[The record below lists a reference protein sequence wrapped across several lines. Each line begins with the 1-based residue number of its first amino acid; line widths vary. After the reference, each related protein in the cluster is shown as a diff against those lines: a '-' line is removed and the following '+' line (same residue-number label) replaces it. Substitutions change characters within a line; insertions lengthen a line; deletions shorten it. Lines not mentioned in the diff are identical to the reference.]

1 MRPDLTSLPRR
12 WPAALPTT
20 GSSRSA
26 PTCFSD
32 TATERRMPLPP
43 GRAGDGGVSDDS
55 VVADAQGALTWLK
68 SQPTSNGKAGVIGPC
83 SGGRHA
89 VLVASR
95 IPEFNAVVDLW
106 GGGVVMAADQLT
118 EKRPVAPIDLT
129 PNLNAPRPG
138 IFGNY

>member
-1 MRPDLTSLPRR
+1 MT
-12 WPAALPTT
+12 
-20 GSSRSA
+20 
-26 PTCFSD
+26 
-32 TATERRMPLPP
+32 LPP

-95 IPEFNAVVDLW
+95 IPDFNAVVDLW
-106 GGGVVMAADQLT
+106 GGGVVMAPDQLT
-118 EKRPVAPIDLT
+118 EKRPVAPINLT
-129 PNLNAPRPG
+129 PNLNAPLLG
-138 IFGNY
+138 IFGNDDMGPSPAQVDQHEAALKENNKTYFFHR